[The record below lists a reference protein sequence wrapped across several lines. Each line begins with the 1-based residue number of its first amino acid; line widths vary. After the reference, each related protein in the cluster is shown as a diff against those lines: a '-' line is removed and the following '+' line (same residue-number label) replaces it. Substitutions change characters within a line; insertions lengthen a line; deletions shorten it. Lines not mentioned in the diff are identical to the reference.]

1 MYLKMDIYI
10 KPLSSD
16 ETTLLYLKVFLNEVS
31 ICKHIL
37 YYKKSIEHEET
48 IKYHTHRWVNIA
60 GEHLYMKTNHTN
72 NFSYIIN
79 DDIYNIKVDM
89 QLKFFNLT
97 GISYQIIDMLHQLIL
112 ILNIN
117 DFDITNLKKNWLK
130 NDDKLYSILSKKIM
144 DKMKPKKR
152 KNYF

>member
-1 MYLKMDIYI
+1 
-10 KPLSSD
+10 
-16 ETTLLYLKVFLNEVS
+16 
-31 ICKHIL
+31 
-37 YYKKSIEHEET
+37 
-48 IKYHTHRWVNIA
+48 
-60 GEHLYMKTNHTN
+60 
-72 NFSYIIN
+72 
-79 DDIYNIKVDM
+79 M